1 MELRY
6 WSLLIFLGAIW
17 GSAFMFIKIATPE
30 LGPVFLVQLRLALAS
45 LVFLPLLIRP
55 KFLKL
60 FMSSFKYILILSLT
74 NTAIPFILFSE
85 ASIGSDSNMLAIL
98 NSSTAL
104 MTMFIAF
111 FWLKEKITIKQ
122 IGGLILGFIGIV
134 ILVNPKNSSIDAYS
148 ALICLAGS
156 FCYAFSGVFIQ
167 KYCVSINK
175 LVLIGWSLVIGT
187 ILLIPFSAFS
197 IPDSFPSNEAILS
210 ILWLGIVSTGLSFIG
225 YVRLIEKVGAVKT
238 STVAYFLPVFGI
250 IWGNIFLDELVSFL
264 IIVGCIMVLAGVF
277 FATSN
282 RNSIGVVD
290 GK

>member
-30 LGPVFLVQLRLALAS
+30 LGAVFLVQLRLALAS
-45 LVFLPLLIRP
+45 LVFLPLLLRR
-55 KFLKL
+55 KFLIL
-60 FMSSFKYILILSLT
+60 FKRSFKYIFILSLT
-74 NTAIPFILFSE
+74 NTAIPFVLFSL
-85 ASIGSDSNMLAIL
+85 ASNGSDSNMLAIL

-104 MTMFIAF
+104 MTMLIAF
-111 FWLKEKITIKQ
+111 FWLKETIIAKQ
-122 IGGLILGFIGIV
+122 IIGLIIGFIGIV
-134 ILVNPKNSSIDAYS
+134 ILINPANSSIDASS
-148 ALICLAGS
+148 ALICLTAS

-167 KYCVSINK
+167 KYCVTINK
-175 LVLIGWSLVIGT
+175 LVLIGWSLVFGT
-187 ILLIPFSAFS
+187 ILLIPFSIFS
-197 IPDSFPSNEAILS
+197 IPDSFPSSNAIIS
-210 ILWLGIVSTGLSFIG
+210 VLWLGIVSTGLSFIG

-264 IIVGCIMVLAGVF
+264 IIIGCIMVLIGVF

-282 RNSIGVVD
+282 KNNIGVVD

>member
-1 MELRY
+1 
-6 WSLLIFLGAIW
+6 
-17 GSAFMFIKIATPE
+17 
-30 LGPVFLVQLRLALAS
+30 
-45 LVFLPLLIRP
+45 
-55 KFLKL
+55 
-60 FMSSFKYILILSLT
+60 
-74 NTAIPFILFSE
+74 
-85 ASIGSDSNMLAIL
+85 
-98 NSSTAL
+98 

-111 FWLKEKITIKQ
+111 FWLNEKITIKQ

-264 IIVGCIMVLAGVF
+264 IIVGCIMVLLGVF

>member
-6 WSLLIFLGAIW
+6 WALLIFLGSIW

-30 LGPVFLVQLRLALAS
+30 LGAVFLVQLRLALAS
-45 LVFLPLLIRP
+45 LVFLPLLLRN
-55 KFLKL
+55 KQLRL
-60 FMSSFKYILILSLT
+60 FKKSFKYILILSLT
-74 NTAIPFILFSE
+74 NTAIPFVLFSE
-85 ASIGSDSNMLAIL
+85 ASKGSDSNMLAIL

-104 MTMFIAF
+104 MTMLIAL
-111 FWLKEKITIKQ
+111 FWLKEKVISKQ
-122 IGGLILGFIGIV
+122 VLGLLIGFIGII
-134 ILVNPKNSSIDAYS
+134 ILVNPSNSSIDPYS
-148 ALICLAGS
+148 AAICLTGS

-167 KYCVSINK
+167 KYCININK
-175 LVLIGWSLVIGT
+175 MVLIGWSLIFGT
-187 ILLIPFSAFS
+187 ILLLPISLFNLPT
-197 IPDSFPSNEAILS
+197 SFPSNNAILS
-210 ILWLGIVSTGLSFIG
+210 VLWLGVVSTGLSFIG

-264 IIVGCIMVLAGVF
+264 IIVGCIMVLIGVF

-282 RNSIGVVD
+282 DKNLEIVD